1 VSAAAYNTAKQNLK
15 TQVCDYFTKQGVNR
29 EVLKKVAASIKADAN
44 NGTYYTL
51 SKLAPR
57 HHTITTH
64 FIDELCRIETKRS
77 DELYRESLDDP
88 EYQRQLGRDE
98 ILAHDMG
105 WNHGC

>member
-1 VSAAAYNTAKQNLK
+1 MSAAAYNTAKQNLK
-15 TQVCDYFTKQGVNR
+15 AQICDYFTKQGVGR
-29 EVLKKVAASIKADAN
+29 EVLRKVAVSIKADAES
-44 NGTYYTL
+44 GYYHTL

-57 HHTITTH
+57 HHAITTQ
-64 FIDELCRIETKRS
+64 FIDELCRIESERS
-77 DELYRESLDDP
+77 DELYRESLADP